1 MYSNFFGCCLQ
12 YFFLFF
18 FVLLVFELICF
29 FFLSLF
35 PSRRT
40 HCTISVLLK
49 YSSVVVH
56 IIYYIY
62 YMYLNYIVVV
72 VPQYLLL
79 VHFTKVKTC
88 NPWVHS

>member
-56 IIYYIY
+56 ISYNILY
-62 YMYLNYIVVV
+62 
-72 VPQYLLL
+72 VPQLYSCCCSTIF
-79 VHFTKVKTC
+79 VAGSFYK
-88 NPWVHS
+88 S